1 MPGEDRRDVGGKR
14 RLCQSRQRAKVFQ
27 RPVDGPFQP
36 QLLLADGGAR
46 FPRDPVLRLGI
57 KHDLTLNAVG
67 AGGPTRGRRLG
78 WLAEVLRRQRLER
91 RQRGVGVRAAGKQP

>member
-46 FPRDPVLRLGI
+46 FPRDLSC
-57 KHDLTLNAVG
+57 
-67 AGGPTRGRRLG
+67 G
-78 WLAEVLRRQRLER
+78 W
-91 RQRGVGVRAAGKQP
+91 G